1 MKAVTVDEGRIAARM
16 KLIDEHIQA
25 EMDLD
30 LDRTLATL
38 NDTPDYKIN
47 NDEFSGR
54 ESVRAFYADLFTG
67 FPDLHFEIT
76 RSYVSDDAI
85 ILEATFSGTHKN
97 LFNGIPATGR
107 RVQFPFCTIF
117 AFDENDRLAGERAYF
132 DNALVL
138 RQLGVLPE
146 Q

>member
-117 AFDENDRLAGERAYF
+117 PFDENDRLAGERAYF